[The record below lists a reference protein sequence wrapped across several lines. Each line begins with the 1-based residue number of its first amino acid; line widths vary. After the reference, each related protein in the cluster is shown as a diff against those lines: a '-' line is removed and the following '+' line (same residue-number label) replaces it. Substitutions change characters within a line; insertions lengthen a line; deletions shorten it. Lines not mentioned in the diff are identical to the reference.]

1 MARRGI
7 VRQSEEAA
15 MARTAADMVA
25 EARERT
31 ENLSVQQAA
40 DELQQGR
47 SLVVDLREPGERT
60 EHGAIPGA
68 IAAPRGML
76 EFWADPS
83 SPYHR
88 EEFDPG
94 RRIVLHCAS
103 GGRSALAADALKELG
118 YTDVA
123 HLGGGFNEWRDSGMP
138 VEQVNS

>member
-1 MARRGI
+1 MARPDTL
-7 VRQSEEAA
+7 RQSEEAA